1 MPNLL
6 IFGSTGALGSAIS
19 DKFKA
24 QGYQITYAVRKPIA
38 DSNHFLL
45 PISNVAQ
52 VNDLPKVLAG
62 KSFDAVIFAQ
72 GMNTNDSGINYQDQK
87 LQDLFDANVSFIL
100 ENIRTLMKFDLIK
113 TGGKVVII
121 SSLWEQLT
129 RQEKMSYTVTKAAVG
144 GLVRSLAVDL
154 GKAKGILVN
163 GILPGVVETPMSRG
177 LLTDAQI
184 NNIQSQTPTNK
195 LVQPVDV
202 ANAIYLLAGEENT
215 AISGQSIFV
224 DFGFSIARVL

>member
-19 DKFKA
+19 EKFKA
-24 QGYQITYAVRKPIA
+24 QGYQITYAVRAPIS
-38 DSNHFLL
+38 DSNHFIL
-45 PISNVAQ
+45 PIANLNKPS
-52 VNDLPKVLAG
+52 DLPKQLSEKV
-62 KSFDAVIFAQ
+62 FDAVVFAQ
-72 GMNTNDSGINYQDQK
+72 GMNTNDSAINYQDEM
-87 LQDLFDANVSFIL
+87 LQDLFAANVSFIL
-100 ENIRTLMKFDLIK
+100 ENIRTLMKFELIK
-113 TGGKVVII
+113 NGAKIVII

-184 NNIQSQTPTNK
+184 NNIQNQTPTNK

-202 ANAIYLLAGEENT
+202 ANAIYLLACEENT

-224 DFGFSIARVL
+224 DYGFSIARVL

>member
-62 KSFDAVIFAQ
+62 KSFDAVVFAQ
-72 GMNTNDSGINYQDQK
+72 GMNMNDFGINY
-87 LQDLFDANVSFIL
+87 
-100 ENIRTLMKFDLIK
+100 
-113 TGGKVVII
+113 
-121 SSLWEQLT
+121 
-129 RQEKMSYTVTKAAVG
+129 
-144 GLVRSLAVDL
+144 
-154 GKAKGILVN
+154 
-163 GILPGVVETPMSRG
+163 
-177 LLTDAQI
+177 
-184 NNIQSQTPTNK
+184 
-195 LVQPVDV
+195 
-202 ANAIYLLAGEENT
+202 
-215 AISGQSIFV
+215 
-224 DFGFSIARVL
+224 